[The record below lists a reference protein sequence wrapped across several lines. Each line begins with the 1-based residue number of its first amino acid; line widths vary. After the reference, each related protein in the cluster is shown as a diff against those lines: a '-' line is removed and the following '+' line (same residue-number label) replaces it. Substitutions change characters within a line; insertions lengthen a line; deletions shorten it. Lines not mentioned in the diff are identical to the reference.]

1 MKSNND
7 AARQEN
13 KKALPKFI
21 LRLILTVILSMVL
34 GGVLGFAMVRLE
46 AERLRDALSAA
57 EAFFTSH
64 VAAWLLMAL
73 PVVVLA
79 VCLPI
84 YFSAKKQLSVWD
96 GEDEAVSD
104 QVEARL
110 SVCLWITGLCTVL
123 ALFLLAALFAGFAAN
138 AGTPQM
144 MPAPMFFGS
153 LAGFLA
159 DLFVPL
165 ILQQK
170 LVDLTKKLYPEKRG
184 SVYDP
189 RFQKKW
195 LDSCDEAERALI
207 GRCAMKA
214 YQAMTYTCLGLWVVF
229 ALGGMFFNWGFLP
242 ALAVCV
248 VWGVGQSVYAW
259 WTLKLGKS
267 GGSVY

>member
-1 MKSNND
+1 MKNNND
-7 AARQEN
+7 PIRQEN
-13 KKALPKFI
+13 KRALPKFVLISVGGII
-21 LRLILTVILSMVL
+21 LGAVL
-34 GGVLGFAMVRLE
+34 GVALVFLNVENFADTLDSAGRLF
-46 AERLRDALSAA
+46 AVHGAP
-57 EAFFTSH
+57 
-64 VAAWLLMAL
+64 WLLMAL
-73 PVVVLA
+73 PLVELA
-79 VCLPI
+79 LCLPI